1 MKAMDARRPASEK
14 FADLKPTLM
23 IASRYIYRVHGLV
36 IASELEFPELAPVA
50 PDLDATPDLNIRLA
64 KLAPDLEMSATD
76 IPDLFLSGDKLL
88 LVVPG
93 AARFAIGQGTDVTIE
108 MADSPDI
115 ALLRLFFFGSVM
127 GLVCHQRGLLPLH
140 ASAVAFDGEAIA
152 FCGPPG
158 MGKSTLA
165 AFCVEA
171 GARLVA
177 DDVLVV
183 SMTGSGSHAVVNP
196 GMPKVKLWRD
206 ALEALGRNTE
216 GLSPDWARAEKFHVP
231 AGPLTVTEPVR
242 LSRIFILDVDENAGA
257 GVMSALSGAQAVSE
271 LIQNTYRPE
280 YLDVAHRRTA
290 HFADCVRLSTLTPV
304 IRLRRRRDTAWLMKT
319 ALMLMDRSSAQ
330 P

>member
-1 MKAMDARRPASEK
+1 MM
-14 FADLKPTLM
+14 
-23 IASRYIYRVHGLV
+23 ASRYIYRVHGLV
-36 IASELEFPELAPVA
+36 IASELQFTELAPIA
-50 PDLDATPDLNIRLA
+50 PDLQSTPDLNVRLA
-64 KLAPDLEMSATD
+64 KLPPDLETSATD
-76 IPDLFLSGDKLL
+76 IPGLFLTGDKLL

-93 AARFAIGQGTDVTIE
+93 AARFAIGHGTDVTIE
-108 MADSPDI
+108 MVDNPDM
-115 ALLRLFFFGSVM
+115 ALVRLFFFGSVM

-152 FCGPPG
+152 FCGPPR

-177 DDVLVV
+177 DDILVV
-183 SMTGSGSHAVVNP
+183 STGSGSHAIVNP

-216 GLSPDWARAEKFHVP
+216 GLHPDWARAEKFHVP
-231 AGPLTVTEPVR
+231 AGPSAATEPVR

-257 GVMSALSGAQAVSE
+257 GVTSALSGAEAVSG

-280 YLDVAHRRTA
+280 FLDLAHRRAA
-290 HFADCVRLSTLTPV
+290 HFADCVRLSSLTPV
-304 IRLRRRRDTAWLMKT
+304 VRLRRRRDTAWLMRT
-319 ALMLMDRSSAQ
+319 ALMLMERSTMRS
-330 P
+330 